1 MEGKS
6 KQTFYSTPNFS
17 AIDATVL
24 IMVKPKVTLRL
35 MPNDFRMSFIQ
46 TNEPMTTCH
55 FSINYLLVDLP
66 ITYYLKIIYYLN
78 NLIILN

>member
-24 IMVKPKVTLRL
+24 IMVKPKPILRL
-35 MPNDFRMSFIQ
+35 VSNDFRMSFI
-46 TNEPMTTCH
+46 
-55 FSINYLLVDLP
+55 
-66 ITYYLKIIYYLN
+66 
-78 NLIILN
+78 